1 MCVYVCVFIYLNL
14 LKMFYVEFTLFQRQL
29 GSGPSPQHC
38 LYFQDFQGSKFKVPY
53 VINKSK

>member
-1 MCVYVCVFIYLNL
+1 MYVCVFIYLNL